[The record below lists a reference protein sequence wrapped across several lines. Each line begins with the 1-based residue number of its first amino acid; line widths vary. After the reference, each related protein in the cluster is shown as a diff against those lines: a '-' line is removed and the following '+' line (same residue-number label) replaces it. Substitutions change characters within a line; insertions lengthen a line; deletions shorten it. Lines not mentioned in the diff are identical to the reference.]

1 MYKIKSDELR
11 LFIKNKGFTIKAIS
25 KSMSLQ
31 PTSLSRKIA
40 NDRKFTIND
49 LIMICEIVNIDICDF
64 IKNFLIKEI
73 NVEAE
78 IIKKGDN

>member
-11 LFIKNKGFTIKAIS
+11 LFIKNKGLTIKAIS
-25 KSMSLQ
+25 KSMGLQ
-31 PTSLSRKIA
+31 PNSLSRKIA

-64 IKNFLIKEI
+64 IKNYLIKEI
-73 NVEAE
+73 NVEAK
-78 IIKKGDN
+78 IIKKRR

>member
-25 KSMSLQ
+25 KSMGLQ

-40 NDRKFTIND
+40 NNRKFTIND
-49 LIMICEIVNIDICDF
+49 LIMICKIVNIDICDF

-78 IIKKGDN
+78 IIKKGDD